1 MTTWF
6 AMIKLISTESMK
18 RKSPALWRKRSLI
31 NRYFPL
37 PKEQRTRMLCF
48 GVLLCVWTNVIW
60 RLMEQTTTQSFLKRI
75 HFFFPNRTCCCSFL
89 RRKINLFWKWGP
101 FIFHETLI
109 FSISHT
115 FFSVPQQN
123 NPISVFKSREKQQ
136 RLDFLK
142 ILLFL
147 FSFLRRSRIFVM
159 LSEFMILGFVE
170 KLPFIQISAFNNK
183 WRLPSRICLPQKVFA
198 SSILFPRKH
207 SVEAFSSFSRLTGK
221 VGSETFKTGLFLGK
235 RFSISRQIYK
245 HFSKDKVYLYVSSLF
260 NIFGAY

>member
-18 RKSPALWRKRSLI
+18 RKSPTLWRKKRLKK
-31 NRYFPL
+31 YFPL

-75 HFFFPNRTCCCSFL
+75 HFFFPNRTCCSFL
-89 RRKINLFWKWGP
+89 RRKIDLFWRWRP
-101 FIFHETLI
+101 FFFHETLI

-142 ILLFL
+142 ILLFV
-147 FSFLRRSRIFVM
+147 FHFDVEVVWIHDSWFCWKTTFHSNI
-159 LSEFMILGFVE
+159 GF
-170 KLPFIQISAFNNK
+170 Q
-183 WRLPSRICLPQKVFA
+183 
-198 SSILFPRKH
+198 
-207 SVEAFSSFSRLTGK
+207 
-221 VGSETFKTGLFLGK
+221 
-235 RFSISRQIYK
+235 
-245 HFSKDKVYLYVSSLF
+245 
-260 NIFGAY
+260 